1 VKLPEF
7 VEPELCKIIASPP
20 SSTDWSHEVKFDG
33 YRMQARVEN
42 GRAVLRTRKKLDWSS
57 RFPEITKDCG
67 VLPDGIY
74 DGEIVALDKDGVADF
89 AMLQSALSDKKTANL
104 VFFLFD
110 LPFFEGLDLRN
121 QPLERRK
128 EALRK
133 ILEGRARN
141 MTRLRY
147 VSHFS
152 ATGGATLDAACR
164 MKLEGVISKR
174 LASPYRGGR
183 NGDWTKA
190 KCRGGQEV
198 VIGGWWGDAHNLR
211 SLLVGAYR
219 DGEFVYLG
227 RVGTGFN
234 RENSGEVLRRLMP
247 LRRKTS
253 PFARSSDVP
262 RTRGIYWVEPR
273 LVAETEFSTIT
284 SAGLLRQA
292 SFKGL
297 REDKSAKSVVPEEQP
312 AAQQEGTRSM
322 AKPGKSANNKSLR
335 IAGIAISHPEK
346 ELWPADKGHK
356 AVTKADLAAYYEL
369 AAPRLLPY
377 IEERPVSLV
386 RAPEGIEGQRFFQR
400 HVMEGMQGA
409 SSMKVKGEPKPYLMV
424 DDLEGLIGLAQ
435 AGGLELHPWG
445 CKKGDPETPAILI
458 FDLDPAPD
466 VDFDTVIDAA
476 KAMRDKLAACG
487 FKPYV
492 KTTGGKGL
500 HVVVAIKG
508 TPKNPV
514 TWKDAKA
521 FARDICIWLERDD
534 PAHYTTNMA
543 KAKRGGKIFLDYLR
557 NDRTSTAVA
566 PWSPRAR
573 PHATIS
579 LPLSWAQAKHGLDP
593 QDYTIA
599 NAKTLLNRA
608 DPWKDFAKSAVSL
621 ESARKKLNAE

>member
-1 VKLPEF
+1 M
-7 VEPELCKIIASPP
+7 
-20 SSTDWSHEVKFDG
+20 KFDG

-42 GRAVLRTRKKLDWSS
+42 GRAILRTRKKLDWSA
-57 RFPEITKDCG
+57 RFPEIAKDCG

-74 DGEIVALDKDGVADF
+74 DGEIVALDKQGVADF
-89 AMLQSALSDKKTANL
+89 AMLQGALSDKKTASL
-104 VFFLFD
+104 VFFVFD

-121 QPLERRK
+121 EPLKTRK

-133 ILEGRARN
+133 IMESRARR

-152 ATGGATLDAACR
+152 ATGGAILDAACR

-198 VIGGWWGDAHNLR
+198 VIGGWWGDAKNLR

-219 DGEFVYLG
+219 DGEFIYLG

-234 RENSGEVLRRLMP
+234 AENSGEMLQRLLP
-247 LRRKTS
+247 LRRKTP
-253 PFARSSDVP
+253 PFARSAEVP
-262 RTRGIYWVEPR
+262 RTKGIYWVEPK

-297 REDKSAKSVVPEEQP
+297 REDKNARSVVPEAQP
-312 AAQQEGTRSM
+312 AAKQEGAPKMAS
-322 AKPGKSANNKSLR
+322 AKPGKKAPAKTAKSLSV
-335 IAGIAISHPEK
+335 AGITISHPEK
-346 ELWPADKGHK
+346 ELWPAGKGHD
-356 AVTKADLAAYYEL
+356 AVTKADLAAYYEM
-369 AAPRLLPY
+369 AASRLLPY
-377 IEERPVSLV
+377 IEDRPISLV
-386 RAPEGIEGQRFFQR
+386 RAPDGIEGQRFFQR
-400 HVMEGMQGA
+400 HVMEGMDGA
-409 SSMKVKGEPKPYLMV
+409 IAIKVAGEAKPYMGV
-424 DDLEGLIGLAQ
+424 DGLKGLVALAQ
-435 AGGLELHPWG
+435 AAGLEIHPWG

-466 VDFDTVIDAA
+466 VKFDAVIDAA
-476 KAMRDKLAACG
+476 KAMRDVLADCG
-487 FKPYV
+487 FKPFV

-508 TPKNPV
+508 TPAKPA

-521 FARDICIWLERDD
+521 FARDICLSLER
-534 PAHYTTNMA
+534 
-543 KAKRGGKIFLDYLR
+543 
-557 NDRTSTAVA
+557 
-566 PWSPRAR
+566 
-573 PHATIS
+573 
-579 LPLSWAQAKHGLDP
+579 
-593 QDYTIA
+593 
-599 NAKTLLNRA
+599 
-608 DPWKDFAKSAVSL
+608 
-621 ESARKKLNAE
+621 

>member
-1 VKLPEF
+1 V
-7 VEPELCKIIASPP
+7 
-20 SSTDWSHEVKFDG
+20 HEVKFDG

-42 GRAVLRTRKKLDWSS
+42 GRAILLTRKKLDWSD
-57 RFPEITKDCG
+57 RFPEIAKDCRAF
-67 VLPDGIY
+67 PNGIY

-89 AMLQSALSDKKTANL
+89 AGLQKALSDGKTGSL
-104 VFFLFD
+104 VYFLFD
-110 LPFFEGLDLRN
+110 AMNFEGRDLTDE
-121 QPLERRK
+121 PLERRK

-133 ILEGRARN
+133 IMDARVKN
-141 MTRLRY
+141 NPRLRY

-152 ATGGATLDAACR
+152 ATGGAILDAACR

-174 LASPYRGGR
+174 LSSPYRGGR

-198 VIGGWWGDAHNLR
+198 VIGGWWGDAKNLR

-219 DGEFVYLG
+219 DGQLIYLG

-234 RENSGEVLRRLMP
+234 RENSGEVLKHLLP
-247 LRRKTS
+247 LRRTTP
-253 PFARSSDVP
+253 PFARSAEVP
-262 RTRGIYWVEPR
+262 RTSGINWVEPK

-297 REDKSAKSVVPEEQP
+297 REDKSAKSVVPEAQP
-312 AAQQEGTRSM
+312 AAKQKGASDMPRANP
-322 AKPGKSANNKSLR
+322 AKSKASKSVS
-335 IAGIAISHPEK
+335 IAGVTISHPEK
-346 ELWPADKGHK
+346 ELWPADKTHA

-377 IEERPVSLV
+377 LAGRPISLV
-386 RAPEGIEGQRFFQR
+386 RAPDGIDGQRFFQR
-400 HVMEGMQGA
+400 HVMDGMQGT
-409 SSMKVKGEPKPYLMV
+409 SSIKVKGEPKPYLMIE
-424 DDLEGLIGLAQ
+424 DLKGLIGLGQ
-435 AGGLELHPWG
+435 AGGLEIHPWG
-445 CKKGDPETPAILI
+445 CKKGDPETPEILI
-458 FDLDPAPD
+458 FDLDPSTD
-466 VDFDTVIDAA
+466 LGFDAVIDAA
-476 KAMRDKLAACG
+476 KDMREKLTACG
-487 FKPYV
+487 LKPFV

-508 TPKNPV
+508 TPKNPP
-514 TWKDAKA
+514 TWKDAKS
-521 FARDICIWLERDD
+521 FARDICLSLERDHPD
-534 PAHYTTNMA
+534 RYTTNMA
-543 KAKRGGKIFLDYLR
+543 KIKRKGKIFLDYLR

-573 PHATIS
+573 PHAAIA
-579 LPLSWAQAKHGLDP
+579 LPLSWPQVKRGLDP

-599 NAKTLLNRA
+599 NAKTLLKRA

-621 ESARKKLNAE
+621 EAARKKLDKK

>member
-1 VKLPEF
+1 
-7 VEPELCKIIASPP
+7 
-20 SSTDWSHEVKFDG
+20 
-33 YRMQARVEN
+33 
-42 GRAVLRTRKKLDWSS
+42 
-57 RFPEITKDCG
+57 
-67 VLPDGIY
+67 
-74 DGEIVALDKDGVADF
+74 
-89 AMLQSALSDKKTANL
+89 
-104 VFFLFD
+104 
-110 LPFFEGLDLRN
+110 
-121 QPLERRK
+121 
-128 EALRK
+128 
-133 ILEGRARN
+133 
-141 MTRLRY
+141 
-147 VSHFS
+147 
-152 ATGGATLDAACR
+152 
-164 MKLEGVISKR
+164 
-174 LASPYRGGR
+174 
-183 NGDWTKA
+183 
-190 KCRGGQEV
+190 
-198 VIGGWWGDAHNLR
+198 
-211 SLLVGAYR
+211 
-219 DGEFVYLG
+219 
-227 RVGTGFN
+227 
-234 RENSGEVLRRLMP
+234 
-247 LRRKTS
+247 
-253 PFARSSDVP
+253 
-262 RTRGIYWVEPR
+262 
-273 LVAETEFSTIT
+273 
-284 SAGLLRQA
+284 
-292 SFKGL
+292 
-297 REDKSAKSVVPEEQP
+297 
-312 AAQQEGTRSM
+312 M
-322 AKPGKSANNKSLR
+322 AKPGKSASNKGVR
-335 IAGIAISHPEK
+335 IAGVAISHPDK

-369 AAPRLLPY
+369 AASRLLPY

-386 RAPEGIEGQRFFQR
+386 RAPDGIEGQRFFQR

-476 KAMRDKLAACG
+476 KAMRDKLAASG

-599 NAKTLLNRA
+599 NAKTLLKRA

>member
-1 VKLPEF
+1 
-7 VEPELCKIIASPP
+7 
-20 SSTDWSHEVKFDG
+20 
-33 YRMQARVEN
+33 M
-42 GRAVLRTRKKLDWSS
+42 
-57 RFPEITKDCG
+57 
-67 VLPDGIY
+67 
-74 DGEIVALDKDGVADF
+74 ALDKAGIADF
-89 AMLQSALSDKKTANL
+89 AMLQAALSGGKTANL

-110 LPFFEGLDLRN
+110 LPYFEKLDLRC
-121 QPLERRK
+121 QPLEKRK
-128 EALRK
+128 DALRK
-133 ILEGRARN
+133 ILEARGRKL
-141 MTRLRY
+141 TRLRY

-152 ATGGATLDAACR
+152 ATGGAILDAACR
-164 MKLEGVISKR
+164 MKLEGIISKR
-174 LASPYRGGR
+174 LASPYRAGR

-198 VIGGWWGDAHNLR
+198 VIGGWWGDAQTLR

-219 DGEFVYLG
+219 DGKFVYLG

-234 RENSGEVLRRLMP
+234 AENSGQVLQRLLP

-253 PFARSSDVP
+253 PFAHSADVP
-262 RTRGIYWVEPR
+262 RTRAIHWVEPR

-297 REDKSAKSVVPEEQP
+297 REDKSAKSVVPEAQP
-312 AAQQEGTRSM
+312 AARQEGAPNMTR
-322 AKPGKSANNKSLR
+322 AKPGPKPPAKDKALR
-335 IAGIAISHPEK
+335 VAGIAISHPDK
-346 ELWPADKGHK
+346 ELWPADKDHG
-356 AVTKADLAAYYEL
+356 AVTKADLAAYYEM

-377 IEERPVSLV
+377 IAGRPVSLV
-386 RAPEGIEGQRFFQR
+386 RAPDGIEGQRFFQR
-400 HVMEGMQGA
+400 HVMEGMQGTSA
-409 SSMKVKGEPKPYLMV
+409 IKVAGEPKPYLMV
-424 DDLEGLIGLAQ
+424 DDLKGLIGLAQ

-466 VDFDTVIDAA
+466 VAFDTVIAAA

-487 FKPYV
+487 LKPFV

-508 TPKNPV
+508 TANKPA

-521 FARDICIWLERDD
+521 FARDICLSLERDE

-573 PHATIS
+573 PHATIA
-579 LPLSWAQAKHGLDP
+579 LPLAWSQLKRGLDP

-599 NAKTLLNRA
+599 NAKALLGRA
-608 DPWKDFAKSAVSL
+608 DPWKDFAGSAVSL
-621 ESARKKLNAE
+621 DGAQKKLTKISSTK